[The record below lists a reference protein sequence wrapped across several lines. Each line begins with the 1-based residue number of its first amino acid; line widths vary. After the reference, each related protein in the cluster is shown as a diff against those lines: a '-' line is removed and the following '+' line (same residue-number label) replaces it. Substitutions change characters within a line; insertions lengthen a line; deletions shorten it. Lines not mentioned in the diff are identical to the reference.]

1 MEAVAVNLQLT
12 LWNRAPAREDFCLR
26 LSYMQQRVS
35 PGLFVGSFAR
45 RQEQLPKYEQSDQ
58 RD

>member
-1 MEAVAVNLQLT
+1 MGAIAVNLQLT
-12 LWNRAPAREDFCLR
+12 LWNRAPARKDCCFR

-35 PGLFVGSFAR
+35 PGLFVGSFVR